1 MASFLSFLRY
11 GVNNQWRVFLVS
23 CGMVLIMA
31 VASFLSFLR
40 YGVNKQWRVF
50 LVSCGMVLIISG
62 EFS

>member
-23 CGMVLIMA
+23 CR
-31 VASFLSFLR
+31 ASFLSFLR

-50 LVSCGMVLIISG
+50 LVSCGMVLISSG